1 MEKSNFGIYDETELK
16 EGEMLRERM
25 TTLQLVDPYVGKYY
39 SALWVRKN
47 ILQQTDDDIEEIDAE
62 NEEYNQEQL
71 NKEVEEMK
79 IRGQAQAEVSANSA
93 EMQAQVDQ
101 KYGDKQ

>member
-1 MEKSNFGIYDETELK
+1 
-16 EGEMLRERM
+16 MLFR
-25 TTLQLVDPYVGKYY
+25 
-39 SALWVRKN
+39 S
-47 ILQQTDDDIEEIDAE
+47 
-62 NEEYNQEQL
+62 EEYNQEQL